1 MPKVVKVTRSNVH
14 TYPAMLIGL
23 WLVVRNGVVIDA
35 CSTKRE
41 AIAKANAS

>member
-1 MPKVVKVTRSNVH
+1 MPKVVKVTRANAH

-35 CSTKRE
+35 YATKRE
-41 AIAKANAS
+41 AIAKASA